1 MKCVEGE
8 GLPSAHNPMIAGNL
22 FLMLEIVFPDSVP
35 TAAVAKLKDVL
46 PGALNKVTSAEGADG
61 VEVHGVKDMDPVAS
75 YKANAFDAE
84 GATGGDD
91 DDDEHGGMGQAQQCS
106 QQ

>member
-22 FLMLEIVFPDSVP
+22 FLMLEIDFPSVLGDGAI
-35 TAAVAKLKDVL
+35 AALKDVL
-46 PGALNKVTSAEGADG
+46 PAPLNKVTWDEGGDG
-61 VEVHGVKDMDPVAS
+61 VEVHMAKDMDPVAS
-75 YKANAFDAE
+75 YKANSFDAE

-91 DDDEHGGMGQAQQCS
+91 DEEGPDGQRVQCAQQ
-106 QQ
+106 